1 MLVQINRRSFH
12 EVFFVVAQLEPPHA
26 LVHHVLGGLV
36 PGRVHVRVDGGSRIT
51 ASLAASPAHRVVLD
65 RSPVAGEGVVQGLA
79 ESVHFFLLVLGVA
92 DDVGGG
98 GGNHAGSER
107 VFNRDDA
114 GNVAHS
120 LDGVAE
126 GCDVTAAAVMRTLLG
141 LFSDGVGAGLGELLF
156 EAPHL
161 ECLLIRLVDEADA
174 PCFLRALLHWQTV
187 EEASK

>member
-26 LVHHVLGGLV
+26 LVEHVLVGLV
-36 PGRVHVRVDGGSRIT
+36 PGRVHVDVDGGSRIT

-65 RSPVAGEGVVQGLA
+65 RRPVAGEGVVQGLA

-98 GGNHAGSER
+98 GGDHAGSER
-107 VFNRDDA
+107 VFNGDDA

-126 GCDVTAAAVMRTLLG
+126 GCDVTAAGVRTLLG

-161 ECLLIRLVDEADA
+161 ECLLIRLVYEADA
-174 PCFLRALLHWQTV
+174 PCFLGALLHWQTF